1 MHFVPSIRCYF
12 FPFRLSFGMTTTLRA
27 EPETWTPPEGAKW
40 DTTDY
45 NQEFKKLEEE
55 AKNRLDEKINELM
68 SNIENV
74 GKKN

>member
-1 MHFVPSIRCYF
+1 MFPSFSSSHIYLI
-12 FPFRLSFGMTTTLRA
+12 FRLSFGMTTSLRA

-45 NQEFKKLEEE
+45 NAEFKKLEEE
-55 AKNRLDEKINELM
+55 AKNRLDEKISELM

>member
-1 MHFVPSIRCYF
+1 V
-12 FPFRLSFGMTTTLRA
+12 
-27 EPETWTPPEGAKW
+27 
-40 DTTDY
+40 
-45 NQEFKKLEEE
+45 EFKKLEEE

>member
-1 MHFVPSIRCYF
+1 
-12 FPFRLSFGMTTTLRA
+12 MTTSLRV

-45 NQEFKKLEEE
+45 NAEFKKLEEE
-55 AKNRLDEKINELM
+55 AKNRLDEKISELM